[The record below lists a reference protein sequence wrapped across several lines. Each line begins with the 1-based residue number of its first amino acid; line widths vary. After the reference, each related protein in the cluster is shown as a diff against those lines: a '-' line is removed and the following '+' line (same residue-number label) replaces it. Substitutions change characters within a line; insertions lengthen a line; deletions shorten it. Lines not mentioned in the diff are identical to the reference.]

1 MITRSQKNNFNYVSL
16 DYPSKRQR
24 VKYDSDN
31 NSFINNL
38 DIESEIVESVIES
51 ESYASNT
58 ESENSDTKSENSDT
72 KSENSDNESDNSDN
86 ESNTYTVTENSDSG
100 SKSETIDSG
109 DSTIV
114 NKDDD
119 INNAFEKEYGML
131 EHNLYS
137 VLDGSFFEGYNLEY
151 SLNYLKK
158 KFTLSQMQE
167 LNNKLFDLKNQY
179 DNENLNIIDMLNKNY
194 SVDKQKQ
201 IVEKIY
207 NITNSNILTAEYNTN
222 LEELNKLI
230 NEKDSEEMI
239 ALEKQIIN
247 NINNYNNSYKSQI
260 LQSKMTFNNKVIAY
274 KFLKIMESYNNNL
287 SEELIKYKTWLN
299 TLLNIPFGNYQEN
312 IISIDSKPNK
322 INNYIFNVRNIL
334 DQHLSFLEKPKDQ
347 IINII
352 THMIRNP
359 KTSINGIGIYGPKG
373 TGKSSLID
381 SIGKALDRPVIRI
394 SLGGSNDANVLN
406 GHDFTYIGSRQGKI
420 IDAIINSKIMNP
432 IVHIDECFPY
442 KQLIETEN
450 GAIEI
455 GKLYNKF
462 KLNSEI
468 PKIKSYN
475 EKLKIFEYKK
485 ITNVWEKENNKLIKL
500 KFQNLTTSCTEN
512 HLFLTERGYIKAKDL
527 IIQKDNIIAQQSR
540 GSSKILNNDQYQIL
554 LGSFLGDGHIYTLKS
569 GYKGLMVRHGIKQE
583 KYCIWKANMFNVECK
598 YLEKNGY
605 ADTPCLSFDTKI
617 LHIPNN
623 IPKTKSTCPQWI
635 IDDLDWKGIAIWFM
649 DDGSICQKSGYYSGR
664 FSTES
669 FDEDTH
675 KRLVYKLNNIGIE
688 CSYKKYTKGFH
699 ILLTSDGYKNLLI
712 NINKYIHPSMEYKV
726 NPSDLQKRKD
736 VMNDYWS
743 FSEIQNPIINNIYNV
758 WSCTSNKI
766 VEYKYKFC
774 ISCNNNTFCIFN
786 KSKKYHQCDH
796 KKIRNDNLYKIK
808 KEQKY
813 IWDNT
818 FPQYEY
824 MILKSKEYLKLKN
837 TKVYDIEIQD
847 NHNFV
852 ILSSKNKNG
861 SGIVVHNCD
870 KISKNDHG
878 QEIFNTLL
886 HLTDSTTNNQY
897 NCDNY
902 FAGIEFDLSRILFIF
917 TYNDP
922 NNVDP
927 IFADRIYK
935 INITNY
941 SYSEK
946 FSIIQ
951 NHLISHIL
959 KSFNFKNDDISFTE
973 ESIKYLI
980 EKSKNSD
987 GMRTIKNNIQIIIS
1001 RINTLLLIDESQAN
1015 VIQLNYKK
1023 LYKNYRK
1030 LPVLILKHHIDLLL
1044 EDSIYED
1051 YTELKYQHMY
1061 L

>member
-38 DIESEIVESVIES
+38 DIESEIVESSIES
-51 ESYASNT
+51 ESYVSNT
-58 ESENSDTKSENSDT
+58 ESENLDTKSENE
-72 KSENSDNESDNSDN
+72 SENSDNESNNSDN
-86 ESNTYTVTENSDSG
+86 ESNTYTVTENSDS
-100 SKSETIDSG
+100 SSESETIDSG

-114 NKDDD
+114 NKDGD
-119 INNAFEKEYGML
+119 INNAFEKEYDML

-207 NITNSNILTAEYNTN
+207 NITNSDILTAEYNTN
-222 LEELNKLI
+222 IEELNKLI

-260 LQSKMTFNNKVIAY
+260 LQSKMSFNNKVIAY
-274 KFLKIMESYNNNL
+274 KFLKIMESYNNNS

-312 IISIDSKPNK
+312 VISIDSDPNK
-322 INNYIFNVRNIL
+322 INDYIFNVRNIL
-334 DQHLSFLEKPKDQ
+334 DKHLSFLEKPKDQ

-432 IVHIDECFPY
+432 IIH
-442 KQLIETEN
+442 
-450 GAIEI
+450 
-455 GKLYNKF
+455 
-462 KLNSEI
+462 
-468 PKIKSYN
+468 
-475 EKLKIFEYKK
+475 
-485 ITNVWEKENNKLIKL
+485 
-500 KFQNLTTSCTEN
+500 
-512 HLFLTERGYIKAKDL
+512 
-527 IIQKDNIIAQQSR
+527 
-540 GSSKILNNDQYQIL
+540 
-554 LGSFLGDGHIYTLKS
+554 
-569 GYKGLMVRHGIKQE
+569 
-583 KYCIWKANMFNVECK
+583 
-598 YLEKNGY
+598 
-605 ADTPCLSFDTKI
+605 
-617 LHIPNN
+617 
-623 IPKTKSTCPQWI
+623 
-635 IDDLDWKGIAIWFM
+635 
-649 DDGSICQKSGYYSGR
+649 
-664 FSTES
+664 
-669 FDEDTH
+669 FDE
-675 KRLVYKLNNIGIE
+675 I
-688 CSYKKYTKGFH
+688 
-699 ILLTSDGYKNLLI
+699 
-712 NINKYIHPSMEYKV
+712 
-726 NPSDLQKRKD
+726 
-736 VMNDYWS
+736 
-743 FSEIQNPIINNIYNV
+743 
-758 WSCTSNKI
+758 
-766 VEYKYKFC
+766 
-774 ISCNNNTFCIFN
+774 
-786 KSKKYHQCDH
+786 
-796 KKIRNDNLYKIK
+796 
-808 KEQKY
+808 
-813 IWDNT
+813 
-818 FPQYEY
+818 
-824 MILKSKEYLKLKN
+824 
-837 TKVYDIEIQD
+837 
-847 NHNFV
+847 
-852 ILSSKNKNG
+852 
-861 SGIVVHNCD
+861 D
-870 KISKNDHG
+870 KISNNHHG

-951 NHLISHIL
+951 NHLINNIL

-1030 LPVLILKHHIDLLL
+1030 LPVLILKYHIDLLL
-1044 EDSIYED
+1044 EDSIYEE
-1051 YTELKYQHMY
+1051 YTELKYPHMY

>member
-1 MITRSQKNNFNYVSL
+1 MITRSQKNKFSYVSL
-16 DYPSKRQR
+16 DFPSKRQ
-24 VKYDSDN
+24 KNNYNSDN

-38 DIESEIVESVIES
+38 DIESSIDES
-51 ESYASNT
+51 EFESEVINT
-58 ESENSDTKSENSDT
+58 ENCYDTVSETE
-72 KSENSDNESDNSDN
+72 NESEF
-86 ESNTYTVTENSDSG
+86 ESNTYSVTDISEKSDIESN
-100 SKSETIDSG
+100 SETLSNDSF
-109 DSTIV
+109 IV
-114 NKDDD
+114 HDNKEDK
-119 INNAFEKEYGML
+119 INEAIEKEYEIL

-137 VLDGSFFEGYNLEY
+137 VLDGSFFEGYNIEY

-158 KFTLSQMQE
+158 KVSLQQIQE

-179 DNENLNIIDMLNKNY
+179 DNENLNIVQMLDKNY
-194 SVDKQKQ
+194 SIDKQKK
-201 IVEKIY
+201 IIEKIY
-207 NITNSNILTAEYNTN
+207 NIMNSDILTTDYNTN
-222 LEELNKLI
+222 IEELNKLI
-230 NEKDSEEMI
+230 NEKDSEEMLE
-239 ALEKQIIN
+239 LEKQIVN
-247 NINNYNNSYKSQI
+247 NINNYNNSYKTQI
-260 LQSKMTFNNKVIAY
+260 LQSKMSFNNKVIAY
-274 KFLKIMESYNNNL
+274 KFLKIMESYNNNS

-299 TLLNIPFGNYQEN
+299 TLLNIPFGNYQEQN
-312 IISIDSKPNK
+312 ISIDSNPKE
-322 INNYIFNVRNIL
+322 INDYIFNIRNIL
-334 DQHLSFLEKPKDQ
+334 DKNLSFLEKPKDQ

-381 SIGKALDRPVIRI
+381 SIGKALNRPVIRI

-432 IVHIDECFPY
+432 IIHFDECFPY
-442 KQLIETEN
+442 DQLIETDM
-450 GAIEI
+450 GAKKI
-455 GKLYNKF
+455 GLLYNNF
-462 KLNSEI
+462 KLNKKN

-475 EKLKIFEYKK
+475 EKLKKFEYKD
-485 ITNVWEKENNKLIKL
+485 ITYAWEKENNKLIKL
-500 KFQNLTTSCTEN
+500 KFQNLTTKCTEN
-512 HLFLTERGYIKAKDL
+512 HLFLTERGYVKAKDL
-527 IIQKDNIIAQQSR
+527 IIEKDKIIAQPSR
-540 GSSKILNNDQYQIL
+540 GSAKILNNDQYQIL

-583 KYCIWKANMFNVECK
+583 QYCIWKANMFNVKCK
-598 YLEKNGY
+598 YLDKNGY
-605 ADTPCLSFDTKI
+605 AQNPCLSFDTKI
-617 LHIPNN
+617 LHIPNEIPN
-623 IPKTKSTCPQWI
+623 IKSNCPQWI

-649 DDGSICQKSGYYSGR
+649 DDGSICQKSGYNSGR

-675 KRLVYKLNNIGIE
+675 KRLVSKLKNMGID
-688 CSYKKYTKGFH
+688 CSYTKYIKGFC

-712 NINKYIHPSMEYKV
+712 NINKYVHSSMEYKI
-726 NPSDLQKRKD
+726 NPIDLQKRKE
-736 VMNDYWS
+736 VINEYWS
-743 FSEIQNPIINNIYNV
+743 CSEIPNPIVNNIYNV
-758 WSCTSNKI
+758 WSCTSHKI

-774 ISCNNNTFCIFN
+774 IKCNDYTFCLLN
-786 KSKKYHQCDH
+786 KSKKYHQCYH
-796 KKIRNDNLYKIK
+796 KKIRNDNLYTIK

-813 IWDNT
+813 TWNNS
-818 FPQYEY
+818 FLEYEY
-824 MILKSKEYLKLKN
+824 MILKQKEYLPLQN
-837 TKVYDIEIQD
+837 TKVYDIEIKD
-847 NHNFV
+847 NHNFI
-852 ILSSKNKNG
+852 ILSSKNKNS

-870 KISKNDHG
+870 KISNNHHG

-922 NNVDP
+922 NNIDP

-951 NHLISHIL
+951 NHLINNIL
-959 KSFNFKNDDISFTE
+959 KSFNFKKDEISFTD

-1001 RINTLLLIDESQAN
+1001 RINTLLLINKNQAN

-1023 LYKNYRK
+1023 LYNNYRK

-1044 EDSIYED
+1044 EDSIYEES
-1051 YTELKYQHMY
+1051 TELKYPHMY

>member
-1 MITRSQKNNFNYVSL
+1 MITRSQKNNFTYVSL
-16 DYPSKRQR
+16 DYPSKRQKI
-24 VKYDSDN
+24 KYDSDN

-38 DIESEIVESVIES
+38 DIESESIKSSFES
-51 ESYASNT
+51 ESFISNT
-58 ESENSDTKSENSDT
+58 
-72 KSENSDNESDNSDN
+72 ESDNSDN
-86 ESNTYTVTENSDSG
+86 ESNTYSVTEKSDSETE
-100 SKSETIDSG
+100 SISSSETINSSDS
-109 DSTIV
+109 IAV
-114 NKDDD
+114 NLDKD
-119 INNAFEKEYGML
+119 INEAFEKEYEIL

-151 SLNYLKK
+151 SLNYFKK
-158 KFTLSQMQE
+158 KISLSQIQE

-179 DNENLNIIDMLNKNY
+179 ENENLNIIQMLNKNY

-207 NITNSNILTAEYNTN
+207 NIMNCDILTTEYNTN

-260 LQSKMTFNNKVIAY
+260 LQSKMSFNNKVIAY
-274 KFLKIMESYNNNL
+274 KFLKIMESYNNNS

-312 IISIDSKPNK
+312 IISIDSEPHK
-322 INNYIFNVRNIL
+322 INDYIFNVRNIL

-373 TGKSSLID
+373 TGKSSLIN
-381 SIGKALDRPVIRI
+381 SIGTALNRPVIRI

-432 IVHIDECFPY
+432 IIH
-442 KQLIETEN
+442 
-450 GAIEI
+450 
-455 GKLYNKF
+455 
-462 KLNSEI
+462 
-468 PKIKSYN
+468 
-475 EKLKIFEYKK
+475 
-485 ITNVWEKENNKLIKL
+485 
-500 KFQNLTTSCTEN
+500 
-512 HLFLTERGYIKAKDL
+512 
-527 IIQKDNIIAQQSR
+527 
-540 GSSKILNNDQYQIL
+540 
-554 LGSFLGDGHIYTLKS
+554 
-569 GYKGLMVRHGIKQE
+569 
-583 KYCIWKANMFNVECK
+583 
-598 YLEKNGY
+598 
-605 ADTPCLSFDTKI
+605 
-617 LHIPNN
+617 
-623 IPKTKSTCPQWI
+623 
-635 IDDLDWKGIAIWFM
+635 
-649 DDGSICQKSGYYSGR
+649 
-664 FSTES
+664 
-669 FDEDTH
+669 FDE
-675 KRLVYKLNNIGIE
+675 I
-688 CSYKKYTKGFH
+688 
-699 ILLTSDGYKNLLI
+699 
-712 NINKYIHPSMEYKV
+712 
-726 NPSDLQKRKD
+726 
-736 VMNDYWS
+736 
-743 FSEIQNPIINNIYNV
+743 
-758 WSCTSNKI
+758 
-766 VEYKYKFC
+766 
-774 ISCNNNTFCIFN
+774 
-786 KSKKYHQCDH
+786 
-796 KKIRNDNLYKIK
+796 
-808 KEQKY
+808 
-813 IWDNT
+813 
-818 FPQYEY
+818 
-824 MILKSKEYLKLKN
+824 
-837 TKVYDIEIQD
+837 
-847 NHNFV
+847 
-852 ILSSKNKNG
+852 
-861 SGIVVHNCD
+861 D
-870 KISKNDHG
+870 KISNNHHG

-951 NHLISHIL
+951 NHLINNIL
-959 KSFNFKNDDISFTE
+959 KSFNFKDNEISFTE
-973 ESIKYLI
+973 DSIKYLI

-1044 EDSIYED
+1044 EDSIYEE
-1051 YTELKYQHMY
+1051 YTELKYPHMY